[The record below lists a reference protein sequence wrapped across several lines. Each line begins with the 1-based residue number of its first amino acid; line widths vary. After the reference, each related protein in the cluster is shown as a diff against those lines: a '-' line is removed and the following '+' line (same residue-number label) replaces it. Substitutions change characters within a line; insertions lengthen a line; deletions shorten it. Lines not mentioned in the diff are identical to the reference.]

1 MYRMGKRT
9 GMEPAKDGT
18 IADGWNKRRGMESAQ
33 RDEKP
38 SGGAVAESTEDIT
51 NNLSSPQSCSGSYL
65 PKIKI
70 FLYLLYPYTSI

>member
-33 RDEKP
+33 RDEKTEGRRY
-38 SGGAVAESTEDIT
+38 GGKHRRW
-51 NNLSSPQSCSGSYL
+51 N
-65 PKIKI
+65 
-70 FLYLLYPYTSI
+70 